1 MFRIVEETCWKQLFN
16 SRAHS
21 VPMPLYWLFGH
32 TLPVRHC
39 MWQNVLFSLSDKVS
53 ENLNLYFQL
62 SKSGSQFGS
71 RICQQALLH
80 WSSGVV
86 SGVDDQKE
94 QNRHQA
100 RQTDDEAQPDCKV
113 EGSWRQS
120 WNIKLSVITLL
131 RAVQRHQTVR
141 IVMKLLS
148 LSPLQWL
155 FFAVMTQEGI
165 YYHLLLCITQSTCH
179 SRCCLLSLVFKSFP
193 IRFITSSSRPQ
204 NHWVAKKCKSL
215 HFLRRVCACL
225 CNFIWA
231 SKQSSIFLLLCQC
244 PSETRHASPINQ
256 VLVTIWLNLSLMWL
270 NRRWKHGTPLI
281 ASILTTLTRN
291 RIDIE
296 KATSNTAST
305 TVINDTV
312 LMSVSDCQASPRLIP
327 PASSAVLSAPH

>member
-1 MFRIVEETCWKQLFN
+1 M
-16 SRAHS
+16 
-21 VPMPLYWLFGH
+21 
-32 TLPVRHC
+32 
-39 MWQNVLFSLSDKVS
+39 
-53 ENLNLYFQL
+53 

-71 RICQQALLH
+71 QICQAH

-100 RQTDDEAQPDCKV
+100 RQTDDEAQPDCTV
-113 EGSWRQS
+113 EQFEGSHGIMG
-120 WNIKLSVITLL
+120 NY
-131 RAVQRHQTVR
+131 HVR

-155 FFAVMTQEGI
+155 FFAVMIQEGI
-165 YYHLLLCITQSTCH
+165 YYHDYHLLLCIAQSTCH

-215 HFLRRVCACL
+215 HFLRLLCACL

-231 SKQSSIFLLLCQC
+231 SKQSSIFPLLCQC
-244 PSETRHASPINQ
+244 PSETRHASQINQ
-256 VLVTIWLNLSLMWL
+256 VLVTIWPSLSLMWL
-270 NRRWKHGTPLI
+270 NRRWKHETPLL

-291 RIDIE
+291 KNDIE
-296 KATSNTAST
+296 KAGSNTAST

-327 PASSAVLSAPH
+327 PASSAVLSAPHWLSLFNSRRKIWGPQCGMSRNMKRRS